1 MCVYG
6 SVGVGSCE
14 GRLQDCVQGAE
25 WAAEMRASL
34 YRQRNQS
41 YPGWTLTSALNY
53 SHVSD
58 PKTKMLGILQEGGQ
72 YGITNFPVM
81 FVPGTLHLSPP
92 KPAR

>member
-1 MCVYG
+1 MRGGGSGERGGLFGDARKEYG

-58 PKTKMLGILQEGGQ
+58 PKTKMLGILQEGGSVW
-72 YGITNFPVM
+72 Y
-81 FVPGTLHLSPP
+81 H
-92 KPAR
+92 